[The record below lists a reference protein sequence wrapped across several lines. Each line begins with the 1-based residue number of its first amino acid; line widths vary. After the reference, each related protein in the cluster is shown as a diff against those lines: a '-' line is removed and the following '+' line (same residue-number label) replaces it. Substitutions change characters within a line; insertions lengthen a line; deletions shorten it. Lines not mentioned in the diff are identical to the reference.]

1 MRTARKLL
9 HPRQLIRLT
18 PLSIQFP
25 DFPKNHDVTSR
36 SNHDVTSS
44 TILAAYA
51 TTIPD
56 KDHGA
61 SELTPKEDP
70 KILGWVQTV
79 RKRMLQDKKPKVNTV
94 SDLAPGQEALESRII
109 GPD

>member
-25 DFPKNHDVTSR
+25 DFPK
-36 SNHDVTSS
+36 NHDVTSS

-70 KILGWVQTV
+70 KILGW
-79 RKRMLQDKKPKVNTV
+79 DPN
-94 SDLAPGQEALESRII
+94 SAEEDAPGQEAEGQHCI
-109 GPD
+109 GPRSRSGSIGIKDYRTRLD